1 MHTLW
6 ESHPPPFVTYC
17 QPEANAMR
25 AEQVQKPPSVTT
37 LSAGTDKW
45 KERNH
50 LEGRAECYKHDRT
63 CVWKKHS

>member
-1 MHTLW
+1 
-6 ESHPPPFVTYC
+6 
-17 QPEANAMR
+17 MR

-50 LEGRAECYKHDRT
+50 LEGRAECDKHDRT
-63 CVWKKHS
+63 CVWKKHSWSEKAPDVSYNPALSAN